1 MTLTLLEVP
10 LGWLGRR
17 AGGAI
22 AAGVFLGLLLPPL
35 AAWGRPVLVPAILLP
50 FVIALLRLEPGR
62 LAAGLRAPALPALA
76 VAWVLLAS
84 PAVVAL
90 VTLQLGLPAPLDAIL
105 VATAAAPPITASAAL
120 APLLGLDVG
129 LAVLATVAASALAP
143 VTLPPLALHLAGLP
157 VALDAWSLLARLAVM
172 VGGCF
177 AAAALLR
184 RALGPARLE
193 ARRDAL
199 SGLAVLGLIVFAIG
213 VMDGVTAR
221 LLAEPVL
228 VLGYLGAATA
238 LNLGLQALTALVM
251 LPLGRRTA
259 LTMGLLAGN
268 NNLGLVLAG
277 MAGAASEP
285 FVLFVAV
292 AQFPIYLLPVLQR
305 SFYRRW
311 LDEHDGRRDR

>member
-1 MTLTLLEVP
+1 M
-10 LGWLGRR
+10 
-17 AGGAI
+17 
-22 AAGVFLGLLLPPL
+22 
-35 AAWGRPVLVPAILLP
+35 
-50 FVIALLRLEPGR
+50 
-62 LAAGLRAPALPALA
+62 
-76 VAWVLLAS
+76 
-84 PAVVAL
+84 
-90 VTLQLGLPAPLDAIL
+90 
-105 VATAAAPPITASAAL
+105 ASAAL
-120 APLLGLDVG
+120 ALLLSLDVG

-157 VALDAWSLLARLAVM
+157 VALDAWALLTRLAVM

-184 RALGPARLE
+184 RALGPVRLE

-213 VMDGVTAR
+213 IMDGVTAR

-228 VLGYLGAATA
+228 VLGFLAAATA

-277 MAGAASEP
+277 MAGAAPEP

-292 AQFPIYLLPVLQR
+292 AQFPI
-305 SFYRRW
+305 
-311 LDEHDGRRDR
+311 